1 MVNYT
6 GLRRGTIVSMQRAG
20 WSLLKVLAFGLA
32 LTLGLELIG
41 FVGDRSAALATALV
55 LTFLA
60 LVVSIAVDALNR
72 LRP

>member
-1 MVNYT
+1 
-6 GLRRGTIVSMQRAG
+6 MQRAP
-20 WSLLKVLAFGLA
+20 WSRPKVLAFGLA
-32 LTLGLELIG
+32 LALGMELIS

-55 LTFLA
+55 LTFVA